1 MSGGAVLDWSKA
13 KNLIILLLAL
23 VNVFLLGNIAYLL
36 YKNEAAAR
44 NTVAELVAYLEARG
58 VSLEA
63 DAVPREN
70 LGRTVLVVERDT
82 ELEAASAR
90 VLLDDQSLSAAAD
103 GLYASTAGELSVK
116 AGGYLDARLTS
127 DAGARALVS
136 LIEKSGVSLSA
147 TEHTNDTAEMQV
159 AYAELPVFNCRLT
172 ASREGDAWTVSGR
185 ICVGNALRTDAGTER
200 DVPGLIV
207 AVAQRL
213 ILRGT
218 TEITQIEAGWVA
230 GSISNV
236 GLRLIP
242 VYKLM
247 ADTDD
252 FYVNAVDGTL
262 LSVE

>member
-1 MSGGAVLDWSKA
+1 MDWSKA

-44 NTVAELVAYLEARG
+44 NTVAELVAYLDSRG
-58 VSLEA
+58 ISLDA

-90 VLLDDQSLSAAAD
+90 VLLSDQTLSATAD
-103 GLYASTAGELSVK
+103 GTYVASAGELNVK
-116 AGGYLDARLTS
+116 SGGYMDARLTS
-127 DAGARALVS
+127 DASARALVS

-147 TEHTNDTAEMQV
+147 TEHTDDTAEMQV
-159 AYAELPVFNCRLT
+159 VYAELPVFNCRLT
-172 ASREGDAWTVSGR
+172 ASREDDAWTVSGR
-185 ICVGNALRTDAGTER
+185 ICVGNALRTDAGSER
-200 DVPGLIV
+200 DVTGLIV
-207 AVAQRL
+207 GVAQRL

-218 TEITQIEAGWVA
+218 TEISRIEAGWVA

-242 VYKLM
+242 VYKLT
-247 ADTDD
+247 ADSDD

-262 LSVE
+262 LSAE

>member
-1 MSGGAVLDWSKA
+1 
-13 KNLIILLLAL
+13 
-23 VNVFLLGNIAYLL
+23 
-36 YKNEAAAR
+36 
-44 NTVAELVAYLEARG
+44 
-58 VSLEA
+58 
-63 DAVPREN
+63 
-70 LGRTVLVVERDT
+70 
-82 ELEAASAR
+82 
-90 VLLDDQSLSAAAD
+90 
-103 GLYASTAGELSVK
+103 
-116 AGGYLDARLTS
+116 
-127 DAGARALVS
+127 
-136 LIEKSGVSLSA
+136 
-147 TEHTNDTAEMQV
+147 MQV

-185 ICVGNALRTDAGTER
+185 ICVGNALRTDSGTER